1 MATAIS
7 IPKMAVKTVELEL
20 VGDSPLISHRWAQK
34 AKQQMLDKQM
44 KKASKGKDAKDPEK
58 DYQESIYYT
67 DDEKPA
73 FPAVA
78 FKAAAVGA
86 CRYVDMKMTE
96 ARGAFHVMGELVEL
110 DGKPEMREDIV
121 RIGNGVADIR
131 YRAQFPKWK
140 ARIQVRYNENAISAE
155 QIVKLFE
162 IAGFAC
168 GIGEWRPQRNGSYG
182 MFHVAGQEEID
193 D

>member
-1 MATAIS
+1 MKTGIS
-7 IPKMAVKTVELEL
+7 IPQMQVEVLRLTL
-20 VGDSPLISHRWAQK
+20 VGDSPLISHHWAQK

-44 KKASKGKDAKDPEK
+44 KKANKGKDAKDPQK
-58 DYQESIYYT
+58 DYEESIYRT
-67 DDEKPA
+67 EEGKPC

-96 ARGAFHVMGELVEL
+96 ARGAFHVLGEMIEL
-110 DGKPEMREDIV
+110 EGEPEMREDIV
-121 RIGNGVADIR
+121 RIGKGVADVR
-131 YRAQFPKWK
+131 YRAQFPKWR
-140 ARIQVRYNENAISAE
+140 ANIDIRYNANAISAE
-155 QIVKLFE
+155 QIIKLFE

-182 MFHVAGQEEID
+182 MFHVANSEEVA
-193 D
+193 